1 MVVPASD
8 LPQSPMPA
16 PTSQG
21 GVGQGTPAGVP
32 TASDSPGP
40 SNPAGSFNGVAPE
53 PTAPPI
59 DVGTIPPEVRT
70 YLESTF
76 RDGYVPASNLSELQ
90 SRLDA
95 QVASERNKAELVQA
109 QLQAAQAQTQRALQ
123 RFQQYVSEV
132 QAGTREVHPNDIAAF
147 TLDIQQAGNQV
158 TYTKSQAAMQHR
170 EWEQG
175 HTAGFQGRLDREA
188 AGDPA
193 NGIPAIDR
201 SVIANDPDVQRLN
214 SELVSIAQADARDLY
229 RNPQHGARA
238 LQIQQQL
245 EARINQVSQGA
256 RLRAVAQPATQ
267 EMQLVN
273 QNLQRQEQRGVQ
285 TQALP
290 GMAGL
295 TGGYDP
301 ESAWQ
306 QSVNA
311 VASMNNVDPTKIEGD
326 DKLYQQVYQHWV
338 KGYDA
343 AKR

>member
-21 GVGQGTPAGVP
+21 GVGQGLPVGVP
-32 TASDSPGP
+32 TAQDSPVP
-40 SNPAGSFNGVAPE
+40 SNPAVPSAGVAPE
-53 PTAPPI
+53 QQAPPI
-59 DVGTIPPEVRT
+59 DVGTIPPEVRS

-76 RDGYVPASNLSELQ
+76 RDGYVPASNVSELQ
-90 SRLDA
+90 SRLDS
-95 QVASERNKAELVQA
+95 QIASERNKAELTQT
-109 QLQAAQAQTQRALQ
+109 QLQAAQAQTRRAQEL
-123 RFQQYVSEV
+123 FQQYVSEV

-147 TLDIQQAGNQV
+147 TLALQQAGNQV
-158 TYTKSQAAMQHR
+158 TYTKSQAAIQHR

-175 HTAGFQGRLDREA
+175 HTAGFQGRIDREA
-188 AGDPA
+188 AGDPG

-201 SVIANDPDVQRLN
+201 GVIANDPDVQRLN
-214 SELVSIAQADARDLY
+214 SELIQIAQADARDLY
-229 RNPQHGARA
+229 KNPQHGARA
-238 LQIQQQL
+238 LQVQQQL
-245 EARINQVSQGA
+245 EARINQVAQGA

-267 EMQLVN
+267 EMQLV
-273 QNLQRQEQRGVQ
+273 QNNLARQEQRGVQ

-295 TGGYDP
+295 TGTYDP

-311 VASMNNVDPTKIEGD
+311 IASMHNVDPTKIEGD
-326 DKLYQQVYQHWV
+326 PKLYDAVYQHWV
-338 KGYDA
+338 KEYDA